1 MAELSRTGNVGTE
14 VASRTIVLATVS
26 NTAVKGIIV
35 LAAGTAVLRRV
46 FLPGFILILIT
57 GIGAAVLL

>member
-1 MAELSRTGNVGTE
+1 MIGAHLELHGLAASISRE
-14 VASRTIVLATVS
+14 DILATVS